1 VTLADSG
8 VWIDY
13 FRGAKTEQT
22 EKLNAMLGVE
32 PIVVGD
38 LILMEVLQGF
48 TSDRDF
54 KIAERLLSSFRQVD
68 MAGRK
73 IAIQAAKNYRFL
85 RSKGISIRKSI
96 DVFIATWC
104 LESGCALLHC
114 DRDFEPFTE
123 YLGLRTV

>member
-1 VTLADSG
+1 MTLADSG

-54 KIAERLLSSFRQVD
+54 KIAERLLTSFRQVD
-68 MAGRK
+68 MGGRK

>member
-1 VTLADSG
+1 MTLADSG

-54 KIAERLLSSFRQVD
+54 KIAERLLTSFRQVD
-68 MAGRK
+68 MGGRE

>member
-13 FRGAKTEQT
+13 FRGARTEQT
-22 EKLNAMLGVE
+22 EKLDAMLGAE
-32 PIVVGD
+32 LIVVGD

-54 KIAERLLSSFRQVD
+54 KIAERLLTSFRQVD
-68 MAGRK
+68 MGGRE

-104 LESGCALLHC
+104 IENGCALLHC

-123 YLGLRTV
+123 YLGLRTA